1 MTIDQAKES
10 VKNSFQQY
18 YRREQV
24 LELLERIKEPAKKP
38 LTLFDETL

>member
-1 MTIDQAKES
+1 MTLDQAKES
-10 VKNSFQQY
+10 VKNGFQQY

-24 LELLERIKEPAKKP
+24 LELLERIKEPAKKT